1 MSITP
6 GNPTPPEQVTVAPPG
21 TPRWIPIVFVVLFL
35 LIGGLVYMENGR
47 HTELRKS
54 LSDAQQQNQVL
65 TAELDKTNSRVA
77 DLAGQLD
84 VTSQKLGVTQQ
95 DLARARD
102 LAQSLK
108 DQQKTSD
115 AQLRRQIGQ
124 VQQDTSTKI
133 GQVSSQLA
141 TTQSDVAATKND
153 LETTKTQLQHTMGD
167 LGVQSGLIAH
177 NHDEVEELKRLGER
191 NIFEFN
197 LAKGKQ
203 SQRVGPIQIQVKKLD
218 PKHYRYTM
226 NVLAD
231 DKSIEKKDKT
241 VGEPVQFYVQGARI
255 PYEIVVF
262 NLTKDNMTGYLSTP
276 KDSGGSHN
284 SSPGASPTGGS
295 GAPSSKPQ

>member
-6 GNPTPPEQVTVAPPG
+6 GNPTPPEQVVVTPSG
-21 TPRWIPIVFVVLFL
+21 TPRWIPIVFVAVFV
-35 LIGGLVYMENGR
+35 LIGALVYIGYGQHMEF
-47 HTELRKS
+47 RKS

-102 LAQSLK
+102 LAQNLK

-115 AQLRRQIGQ
+115 AQLRRKIGE

-141 TTQSDVAATKND
+141 TTQSDVAATKSD

-197 LAKGKQ
+197 LAKGKE

-218 PKHYRYTM
+218 TKHYRYTM

-231 DKSIEKKDKT
+231 DKNIEKKDKT
-241 VGEPVQFYVQGARI
+241 VGEPVQFYVQGAHI

-262 NLTKDNMTGYLSTP
+262 NITKDNMTGYLSTP
-276 KDSGGSHN
+276 KDSGGSRG
-284 SSPGASPTGGS
+284 SSSGAGS
-295 GAPSSKPQ
+295 GGTASKPQ